1 MYMKLGFLDSALKV
15 FDGMSERNVNLF
27 NVVVSGFCLNGYLKR
42 GFGVFRR
49 FGEFGVRPDS
59 VTVSSLLSGC
69 GGDVRVGGLVHCWG
83 VKIGVEECNCDDDVE
98 FLAEYWCFEGEC
110 GGGGGNCHCFR

>member
-1 MYMKLGFLDSALKV
+1 MYMKLGFLDSALKREVLV
-15 FDGMSERNVNLF
+15 FFE
-27 NVVVSGFCLNGYLKR
+27 
-42 GFGVFRR
+42 
-49 FGEFGVRPDS
+49 DS

-98 FLAEYWCFEGEC
+98 FLVKYWCFGGEC
-110 GGGGGNCHCFR
+110 GGGGGNCHCFRWKETARVFVAFF